1 MPKLP
6 SKLLCGGFA
15 TRPSGSLVDVEVQ
28 ITAQHQGFFQFK
40 LCELGENMA
49 TKDEECFD
57 RDDSIVPF
65 ADGSTIYSITDVFPE
80 SSSSRNSGFWYPM
93 QIKLPDQFECDHCV
107 LQWRY
112 HTGDSTDE
120 NGTGIGFGYQE
131 ELYGCA
137 DIKITSTSLPS
148 QSTTNKR
155 RGTTS
160 TSSTTLKITSK
171 SPTI

>member
-1 MPKLP
+1 M
-6 SKLLCGGFA
+6 
-15 TRPSGSLVDVEVQ
+15 RPSGSLVDVEVQ

-49 TKDEECFD
+49 TKDEDCFD

-65 ADGSTIYSITDVFPE
+65 ADGSIKYSITDVFPE

-112 HTGDSTDE
+112 QGGADE
-120 NGTGIGFGYQE
+120 NSTGLGFGYQE
-131 ELYGCA
+131 EFYGCA

-148 QSTTNKR
+148 QSNTNKR

-160 TSSTTLKITSK
+160 ISSTTLKITSK

>member
-1 MPKLP
+1 M
-6 SKLLCGGFA
+6 
-15 TRPSGSLVDVEVQ
+15 RPSGSLVDVEVQ

-57 RDDSIVPF
+57 RDDSIVQF
-65 ADGSTIYSITDVFPE
+65 ADGSTKYSITDVFPE
-80 SSSSRNSGFWYPM
+80 LSSSRNSGFWYPM
-93 QIKLPDQFECDHCV
+93 QIKLPDQSECDHCV

-112 HTGDSTDE
+112 QGGADE
-120 NGTGIGFGYQE
+120 NGTGLGFGYQE
-131 ELYGCA
+131 EFYGCA

-148 QSTTNKR
+148 QSNTNKR

-160 TSSTTLKITSK
+160 ISSTTLKITSK